1 VYEAVWGVYL
11 DGANFP
17 WTVVA
22 ESGWVIPTGRRAR
35 PGASG
40 GKPAEQFQAGRM
52 WKLGG
57 PIRRSQPNERR
68 KGVS

>member
-35 PGASG
+35 R
-40 GKPAEQFQAGRM
+40 ERRQAGGAVSSRADVEA
-52 WKLGG
+52 
-57 PIRRSQPNERR
+57 RRTDPALAAKREKEGSL
-68 KGVS
+68 